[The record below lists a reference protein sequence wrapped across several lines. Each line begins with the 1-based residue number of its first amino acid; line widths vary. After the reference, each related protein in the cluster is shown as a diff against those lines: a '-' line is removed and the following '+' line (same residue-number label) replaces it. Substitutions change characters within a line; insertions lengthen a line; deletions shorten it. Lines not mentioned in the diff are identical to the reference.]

1 MSTYLRA
8 RLIQAVPTVLIVT
21 ILVFLMLHLTPSDP
35 AQIFLGEAPSTPEL
49 LARIREDMGLNQSIP
64 MQYLRW
70 LFGDMPIEIGG
81 VTIWQGREVPVYDQ
95 EGNVVGT
102 KLKENYGILR
112 GDFGKSLSYK
122 LPVLDMIVDRVPHT
136 VELAIAAFSISTLVG
151 ITLGMI
157 AALRRGTI
165 VDVSSM
171 TIALLGISIPVYWSS
186 LMLILLLSVN
196 LRLFPPIGQGSLDR
210 LIMPALALSF
220 VSAGTLA
227 RMVRSSMLEVLNQD
241 YVTTARAKGL
251 AERTVILRHTL
262 RNALIP
268 VVTVLGLTI
277 GNLLGGAVL
286 TETIFARLGIG
297 RMFVE
302 AVQSK
307 DFTVVQGTALF
318 VALVYVLVNIVIDIL
333 YVYIDPRIKYG

>member
-1 MSTYLRA
+1 
-8 RLIQAVPTVLIVT
+8 
-21 ILVFLMLHLTPSDP
+21 MLHLTPSDP

-49 LARIREDMGLNQSIP
+49 LARIREEMGLNQSIP

>member
-49 LARIREDMGLNQSIP
+49 LARIREEMGLNQSIP

>member
-1 MSTYLRA
+1 MSIYLRA